1 MALRTLGGGSFQDH
15 RRTETL
21 PAQLRWSY
29 TQMKSNHSQTKTPA
43 GLCIVCVHWSLQN
56 MAVSAMLENPNGQ
69 TASMNPENVT
79 FIE

>member
-1 MALRTLGGGSFQDH
+1 
-15 RRTETL
+15 
-21 PAQLRWSY
+21 
-29 TQMKSNHSQTKTPA
+29 MKSNHSQTKTPA